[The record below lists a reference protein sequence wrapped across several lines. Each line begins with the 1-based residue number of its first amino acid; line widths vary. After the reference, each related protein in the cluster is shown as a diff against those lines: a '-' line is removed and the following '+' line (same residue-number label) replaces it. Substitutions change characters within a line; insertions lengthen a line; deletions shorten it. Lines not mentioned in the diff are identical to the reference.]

1 MKVLNVVDGSGWTGG
16 VEQTMLLCRELRVLG
31 VDARMAAHRDNPV
44 LGEAAET
51 GIPAYAYD
59 DGSGGVSR
67 SRRLMDLMAEGYD
80 FIVGHKP
87 GAIRHVALPRLL
99 RSRRSPLIGVR
110 RVSFPV
116 SPLTV
121 YRLAGSI
128 VAVAENV
135 RGVLR
140 ESGLR
145 RVPITVIPSG
155 VDVGKF
161 KPDAVMGAETRALLG
176 VEGKTTLLSL
186 AKFVPEQKGQNVLM
200 EAAAALKGVSDIRI
214 IMAGLETDGE
224 EARRLVRSHGLE
236 DETALLGFRR
246 DIPGLL
252 NAADVFVFPS
262 LPGLDAIAGS
272 VLQAMACGRVV
283 VASDVGGIGEYL
295 RDGENGF
302 LVPPGDASALRLAL
316 VKAIGLGGRERERL
330 GRQARETVLAGYSS
344 RRMAEE
350 YLRLFRGMQSISSIP
365 PRRLSRQATWK
376 S

>member
-16 VEQTMLLCRELRVLG
+16 VEQTMILCRELRLLG

-44 LGEAAET
+44 LAEAAEA
-51 GIPAYAYD
+51 GIPAYVYD
-59 DGSGGVSR
+59 EGRGAIPR
-67 SRRLMDLMAEGYD
+67 ARRLLELLAEEYD

-87 GAIRHVALPRLL
+87 AAIRHVALPRLL
-99 RSRRSPLIGVR
+99 TSRRAPLIGVR

-121 YRLAGSI
+121 YRLPSEI
-128 VAVAENV
+128 VAVAGKV
-135 RGVLR
+135 RDVLR

-155 VDVGKF
+155 VDVEKF
-161 KPDAVMGAETRALLG
+161 RPDAGLGAETRERLG
-176 VEGKTTLLSL
+176 MEGSTILLSL
-186 AKFVPEQKGQNVLM
+186 AKFVPDQKGQDILLKATAGM
-200 EAAAALKGVSDIRI
+200 ENMAGTKI
-214 IMAGLETDGE
+214 IMAGLETDGD
-224 EARRLVRSHGLE
+224 EAKRLVRSHGLE
-236 DETALLGFRR
+236 EETMLLGFRR

-252 NAADVFVFPS
+252 NAADIFVFPS

-272 VLQAMACGRVV
+272 VLQAMACGRVA

-302 LVPPGDASALRLAL
+302 LVPPGDAPALGRALTKALGLA
-316 VKAIGLGGRERERL
+316 GHEREEM
-330 GRQARETVLAGYSS
+330 GRKARETILAGYSS
-344 RRMAEE
+344 RSMAEE
-350 YLRLFRGMQSISSIP
+350 YLNLFRGMQSLSNI
-365 PRRLSRQATWK
+365 PRRQRSRQATWR

>member
-16 VEQTMLLCRELRVLG
+16 VEQTMILCRELRVRG

-44 LGEAAET
+44 LGEAAEA
-51 GIPAYAYD
+51 GIPVYVYD
-59 DGSGGVSR
+59 EGIGAIER
-67 SRRLMDLMAEGYD
+67 TRRLLDLMSEGYD
-80 FIVGHKP
+80 FIIGHKP
-87 GAIRHVALPRLL
+87 AAIRHVALPRLL
-99 RSRRSPLIGVR
+99 KSRHSPLIGVR

-121 YRLAGSI
+121 YRLPAEI
-128 VAVAENV
+128 VAVANKV
-135 RGVLR
+135 REVLR

-155 VDVGKF
+155 VDVEKF
-161 KPDAVMGAETRALLG
+161 RPDEGLGAETRARLG
-176 VEGKTTLLSL
+176 VVGKTILLSL
-186 AKFVPEQKGQNVLM
+186 AKFVPGQKGQDILLK
-200 EAAAALKGVSDIRI
+200 AAAGLGETAGARI
-214 IMAGLETDGE
+214 IMAGLETDGD
-224 EARRLVRSHGLE
+224 EAKRLVRSRGLE
-236 DETALLGFRR
+236 EETMLLGFRR

-302 LVPPGDASALRLAL
+302 LVPPGDTLALRGAL
-316 VKAIGLGGRERERL
+316 VKALGLAEHEREKIATK
-330 GRQARETVLAGYSS
+330 ARETILAGYSS
-344 RRMAEE
+344 GNMAEE
-350 YLRLFRGMQSISSIP
+350 YLKLLRGMQGVSST
-365 PRRLSRQATWK
+365 PRRQRSRQATWR

>member
-16 VEQTMLLCRELRVLG
+16 VEQTMILCRELRLLG

-44 LGEAAET
+44 LGEAAEA
-51 GIPAYAYD
+51 GIPAYVYD
-59 DGSGGVSR
+59 EGRGAIPR
-67 SRRLMDLMAEGYD
+67 ARRLLDLMAEGYD

-87 GAIRHVALPRLL
+87 SAIRHVALPRLL
-99 RSRRSPLIGVR
+99 KSRRSPLIGVR

-121 YRLAGSI
+121 YRLPSEI

-135 RGVLR
+135 RDVLR
-140 ESGLR
+140 ASGLR
-145 RVPITVIPSG
+145 RVPIAVIPSG

-161 KPDAVMGAETRALLG
+161 RPDAGLGAETRERLG
-176 VEGKTTLLSL
+176 VEGRTTLLSL
-186 AKFVPEQKGQNVLM
+186 AKFVPDQKGQDILLK
-200 EAAAALKGVSDIRI
+200 AAAGLGDMTGTRI
-214 IMAGLETDGE
+214 IMAGLETDGD
-224 EARRLVRSHGLE
+224 EAKQLVRNHGLE
-236 DETALLGFRR
+236 GETMLLGFRR

-272 VLQAMACGRVV
+272 VLQAMACGRVA

-302 LVPPGDASALRLAL
+302 LVPPGDAPALGRAL
-316 VKAIGLGGRERERL
+316 VKALGLAAREREEM
-330 GRQARETVLAGYSS
+330 GSKARKTILAGYSS
-344 RRMAEE
+344 RSMAEG
-350 YLRLFRGMQSISSIP
+350 YLKLFRGMQGVSST
-365 PRRLSRQATWK
+365 PRRQRSRQATWR

>member
-1 MKVLNVVDGSGWTGG
+1 
-16 VEQTMLLCRELRVLG
+16 
-31 VDARMAAHRDNPV
+31 
-44 LGEAAET
+44 
-51 GIPAYAYD
+51 
-59 DGSGGVSR
+59 
-67 SRRLMDLMAEGYD
+67 MDLMSEGYD

-99 RSRRSPLIGVR
+99 KSRRSPLIGVR

-135 RGVLR
+135 RAVLR

-155 VDVGKF
+155 VDVEKF
-161 KPDAVMGAETRALLG
+161 KPDTAMGAETRARLG
-176 VEGKTTLLSL
+176 AEGRTALLSL
-186 AKFVPEQKGQNVLM
+186 AKFVPEQKGQNLLM
-200 EAAAALKGVSDIRI
+200 EAAAALKKVLDIRI
-214 IMAGLETDGE
+214 VMAGLETDGE

-236 DETALLGFRR
+236 GETTLLGFRR

-316 VKAIGLGGRERERL
+316 VKAIGLEEQERDRMGRE
-330 GRQARETVLAGYSS
+330 ARKTILAGYSS

-350 YLRLFRGMQSISSIP
+350 YLKLFRGMQSVSSS
-365 PRRLSRQATWK
+365 PRRQQSRQATWK